1 MPQYGPQTTGG
12 SGGAYA
18 STGGE
23 PVSRI
28 QPSIVRQGIPQYG
41 PQTTGGGGGAHAST
55 GGEPFSRIQPSIV
68 GPLMSQYGPQTT
80 GVGGGG
86 VYPSA
91 GGEAVSRIQPSIVGQ
106 LMPQYGPQTTG
117 GGGGAQASTG
127 GELLSRIQ
135 STIVGQL
142 MPQYGPQ
149 TTGGGA
155 HASTGGEPV
164 SPTLPAIVGPL
175 MPQYGP
181 QTTGGGAHASA
192 GGEPF
197 SRIQPSI
204 VGPLMSQYGPQTTAG
219 VGAHASTGGEP
230 VSRKQPVSAGQPIL
244 QYGPQTTGVGGEDAR
259 GGGEDARGG
268 GENRGEG
275 NTMGQTVNEE
285 SMDVKK
291 DNQEKTTHSSTSSVQ
306 RNYFDWD
313 KYLKETGSISAP
325 SEYFRQSK
333 IPPTNE
339 FQVGM
344 KLEARDPRNIASVCV
359 ASVIATTGAR
369 LRLRLDGTDNK
380 NDFWRLVD
388 SSDIQPVGTC
398 EQEGD
403 LLQPPLGYRMNV
415 SSWPM
420 FLLRTLTGSELA
432 PAGFFKKEPPPPP
445 LNNFKV
451 GMKIEAVD
459 RKNPFLICPATIGA
473 VRGDQI
479 HITFDGWSGT
489 FDYWCKYDSRDIFPV
504 GWCCLTGD
512 VLQPPGN
519 IAERKP
525 RSKAV
530 TKPWKDGATA
540 LESEEAA
547 PEAEENP
554 KDSVFTNPFEDED
567 RPVKDDQ
574 AATAGKKPKG
584 RGFTKPGKDEAR
596 PGKDNQATPA
606 GKKPKGRGI
615 TKTWEEARPG
625 KDVQAAPAGK
635 KPKGRGF
642 TKPWEEARPG
652 KDVQAAPVESK
663 PKSKR
668 VTKPWK
674 EQATPF
680 EDEAEAPAKKKP
692 RGKTVTKP
700 RKDQTELFEYEEAAP
715 AKKKPKAKTVT
726 KPWKD
731 QAGHFEYEEPA
742 APATKKHKGKK
753 VTKPWT
759 DQAGLFEYEEAGPA
773 EKKRKGKK
781 VTKPWKDQ
789 TGLFE
794 DEEAGP
800 AKKKRKGKTV
810 TKTSKDQA
818 GLFEYEEPAP
828 GEKKR
833 KGKTVIKPQK
843 DQAGIF
849 EYEEAVPGKKKRKD
863 KRVSKFWEDQ
873 AKLLEDEEAIP
884 ALFSALSVKSA
895 ENTPPSSYEQTKTPT
910 SEKKK
915 SSTSK
920 GAQSPKKKSPQKTT
934 LVLPV
939 PKTSKKSGKTKPTGD
954 TSATTKGTCKTVLPK
969 EKGRKSWVKE
979 KCIPVISSTSTA
991 SLSSLIRRSS
1001 SNKSP
1006 VGPSKIVMS
1015 TVCVYINK
1023 HGDCGPYLNPQK
1035 VQQLPDHFGPGPV
1048 NVILRRIVQ
1057 ACVDCAI
1064 DSKTVFLFI
1073 KPDNRGGE
1081 VITAFFDEKV
1091 HSVQLP
1097 PVNSASFALRFLENF
1112 CRSMQCDKFLS
1123 SQPFKPKAHIPTSTT
1138 DLDQSKPALNE
1149 ELKGSRRLKRCSQR
1163 PLTFAPVSSK
1173 VPRKSGRASKASSY
1187 IAVPDPSVLKQG
1199 FCKDPSTWSVDEVI
1213 QFMKHTDPHIA
1224 GPLADLFRQHEID
1237 GKALLLL
1244 KSELMMKYM
1253 GLKLGPALKL
1263 CYYIEKLKEIKYN

>member
-1 MPQYGPQTTGG
+1 MTEVLLLGRRRPEATLAASAQCCPSHLLGAPPLARLAAGILAPGP
-12 SGGAYA
+12 A
-18 STGGE
+18 
-23 PVSRI
+23 
-28 QPSIVRQGIPQYG
+28 PSEG
-41 PQTTGGGGGAHAST
+41 PSPAVPTA
-55 GGEPFSRIQPSIV
+55 
-68 GPLMSQYGPQTT
+68 
-80 GVGGGG
+80 
-86 VYPSA
+86 PSA
-91 GGEAVSRIQPSIVGQ
+91 I
-106 LMPQYGPQTTG
+106 
-117 GGGGAQASTG
+117 
-127 GELLSRIQ
+127 
-135 STIVGQL
+135 
-142 MPQYGPQ
+142 
-149 TTGGGA
+149 
-155 HASTGGEPV
+155 
-164 SPTLPAIVGPL
+164 LP
-175 MPQYGP
+175 
-181 QTTGGGAHASA
+181 
-192 GGEPF
+192 
-197 SRIQPSI
+197 R
-204 VGPLMSQYGPQTTAG
+204 
-219 VGAHASTGGEP
+219 
-230 VSRKQPVSAGQPIL
+230 
-244 QYGPQTTGVGGEDAR
+244 
-259 GGGEDARGG
+259 
-268 GENRGEG
+268 ENRGEG

-344 KLEARDPRNIASVCV
+344 KLEARDPRNFASVCV

-369 LRLRLDGTDNK
+369 LRLRLDGSDNK

-445 LNNFKV
+445 VNNFKV

-479 HITFDGWSGT
+479 YITFDGWSGA
-489 FDYWCKYDSRDIFPV
+489 FDYWCRYDSRDIFPV

-530 TKPWKDGATA
+530 TEPWKDGATA
-540 LESEEAA
+540 SESEEAA
-547 PEAEENP
+547 PEAAENP

-606 GKKPKGRGI
+606 GEKPKGRGI

-635 KPKGRGF
+635 KPKDRGF
-642 TKPWEEARPG
+642 TKPWEEEARPGKARPG
-652 KDVQAAPVESK
+652 KDVQAAP
-663 PKSKR
+663 
-668 VTKPWK
+668 
-674 EQATPF
+674 
-680 EDEAEAPAKKKP
+680 AKKKP
-692 RGKTVTKP
+692 RVKTVTKP

-715 AKKKPKAKTVT
+715 AKKKPKAETVT

-742 APATKKHKGKK
+742 APA
-753 VTKPWT
+753 
-759 DQAGLFEYEEAGPA
+759 

-781 VTKPWKDQ
+781 VTKPWTDQ

-794 DEEAGP
+794 YEEAGP
-800 AKKKRKGKTV
+800 AKKKHKGKTV

-833 KGKTVIKPQK
+833 KGKTVIKPRK

-849 EYEEAVPGKKKRKD
+849 EYEEAVPAEKKRKGRPVTKPWKDEASHFENEEAARGKKKRKD

-920 GAQSPKKKSPQKTT
+920 GAKSPKKKSPQKTT

-969 EKGRKSWVKE
+969 EKGRQSAVKE

-1001 SNKSP
+1001 SNKPP

-1048 NVILRRIVQ
+1048 NVILRRVVQ

-1138 DLDQSKPALNE
+1138 DLDQNKPALNE
-1149 ELKGSRRLKRCSQR
+1149 ELKESRRLKRCSQR

-1173 VPRKSGRASKASSY
+1173 VPRKSRRASKASSY

>member
-1 MPQYGPQTTGG
+1 
-12 SGGAYA
+12 
-18 STGGE
+18 
-23 PVSRI
+23 
-28 QPSIVRQGIPQYG
+28 
-41 PQTTGGGGGAHAST
+41 
-55 GGEPFSRIQPSIV
+55 
-68 GPLMSQYGPQTT
+68 
-80 GVGGGG
+80 
-86 VYPSA
+86 
-91 GGEAVSRIQPSIVGQ
+91 
-106 LMPQYGPQTTG
+106 
-117 GGGGAQASTG
+117 
-127 GELLSRIQ
+127 
-135 STIVGQL
+135 
-142 MPQYGPQ
+142 
-149 TTGGGA
+149 
-155 HASTGGEPV
+155 
-164 SPTLPAIVGPL
+164 
-175 MPQYGP
+175 
-181 QTTGGGAHASA
+181 
-192 GGEPF
+192 
-197 SRIQPSI
+197 
-204 VGPLMSQYGPQTTAG
+204 
-219 VGAHASTGGEP
+219 
-230 VSRKQPVSAGQPIL
+230 
-244 QYGPQTTGVGGEDAR
+244 
-259 GGGEDARGG
+259 
-268 GENRGEG
+268 
-275 NTMGQTVNEE
+275 
-285 SMDVKK
+285 
-291 DNQEKTTHSSTSSVQ
+291 
-306 RNYFDWD
+306 
-313 KYLKETGSISAP
+313 
-325 SEYFRQSK
+325 
-333 IPPTNE
+333 
-339 FQVGM
+339 M

-369 LRLRLDGTDNK
+369 LRLRLDGSDNK

-479 HITFDGWSGT
+479 YITFDGWNGR

-547 PEAEENP
+547 PEAAENP
-554 KDSVFTNPFEDED
+554 KDSEFTNPFEDED

-574 AATAGKKPKG
+574 AATA
-584 RGFTKPGKDEAR
+584 
-596 PGKDNQATPA
+596 
-606 GKKPKGRGI
+606 
-615 TKTWEEARPG
+615 
-625 KDVQAAPAGK
+625 
-635 KPKGRGF
+635 
-642 TKPWEEARPG
+642 
-652 KDVQAAPVESK
+652 
-663 PKSKR
+663 
-668 VTKPWK
+668 
-674 EQATPF
+674 
-680 EDEAEAPAKKKP
+680 KKKP
-692 RGKTVTKP
+692 RDKTVTKP
-700 RKDQTELFEYEEAAP
+700 RKDQTELFECEEAAP
-715 AKKKPKAKTVT
+715 AKKK
-726 KPWKD
+726 
-731 QAGHFEYEEPA
+731 H
-742 APATKKHKGKK
+742 
-753 VTKPWT
+753 
-759 DQAGLFEYEEAGPA
+759 
-773 EKKRKGKK
+773 
-781 VTKPWKDQ
+781 
-789 TGLFE
+789 
-794 DEEAGP
+794 
-800 AKKKRKGKTV
+800 KGKTV

-849 EYEEAVPGKKKRKD
+849 EYEEAVP
-863 KRVSKFWEDQ
+863 
-873 AKLLEDEEAIP
+873 
-884 ALFSALSVKSA
+884 ALSVKSA

-910 SEKKK
+910 SE
-915 SSTSK
+915 
-920 GAQSPKKKSPQKTT
+920 KKKSPQKTT

-969 EKGRKSWVKE
+969 EKGRKSEVKE

-1123 SQPFKPKAHIPTSTT
+1123 SQPFKPKAHVPTSTT
-1138 DLDQSKPALNE
+1138 DLDQNKPALNE
-1149 ELKGSRRLKRCSQR
+1149 ELKESRRLKRCSQR

-1224 GPLADLFRQHEID
+1224 GPLADLFRQHVTY
-1237 GKALLLL
+1237 LLIRF
-1244 KSELMMKYM
+1244 SCCPYAFE
-1253 GLKLGPALKL
+1253 
-1263 CYYIEKLKEIKYN
+1263 

>member
-1 MPQYGPQTTGG
+1 
-12 SGGAYA
+12 
-18 STGGE
+18 
-23 PVSRI
+23 
-28 QPSIVRQGIPQYG
+28 
-41 PQTTGGGGGAHAST
+41 
-55 GGEPFSRIQPSIV
+55 
-68 GPLMSQYGPQTT
+68 
-80 GVGGGG
+80 
-86 VYPSA
+86 
-91 GGEAVSRIQPSIVGQ
+91 
-106 LMPQYGPQTTG
+106 
-117 GGGGAQASTG
+117 
-127 GELLSRIQ
+127 
-135 STIVGQL
+135 
-142 MPQYGPQ
+142 
-149 TTGGGA
+149 
-155 HASTGGEPV
+155 
-164 SPTLPAIVGPL
+164 
-175 MPQYGP
+175 
-181 QTTGGGAHASA
+181 
-192 GGEPF
+192 
-197 SRIQPSI
+197 
-204 VGPLMSQYGPQTTAG
+204 
-219 VGAHASTGGEP
+219 
-230 VSRKQPVSAGQPIL
+230 
-244 QYGPQTTGVGGEDAR
+244 
-259 GGGEDARGG
+259 
-268 GENRGEG
+268 
-275 NTMGQTVNEE
+275 MGQTVNEE

-291 DNQEKTTHSSTSSVQ
+291 DNQEKITHSSTSSVQ
-306 RNYFDWD
+306 SKYFDWE

-344 KLEARDPRNIASVCV
+344 KVEARDPRNIASVCV

-369 LRLRLDGTDNK
+369 LRLRLDGSDNK

-432 PAGFFKKEPPPPP
+432 PAVFFKKEPPPPP

-459 RKNPFLICPATIGA
+459 RKNPFFICPATIGA
-473 VRGDQI
+473 VNGDQI

-519 IAERKP
+519 IAEKKP

-530 TKPWKDGATA
+530 TKGWKDGDTA
-540 LESEEAA
+540 LESEEEAA
-547 PEAEENP
+547 PEAAENP
-554 KDSVFTNPFEDED
+554 QGSVLTNPFEDED
-567 RPVKDDQ
+567 RPAKDDQ

-584 RGFTKPGKDEAR
+584 RGFTKPRKDEAR
-596 PGKDNQATPA
+596 PGKDNQEAPA
-606 GKKPKGRGI
+606 VKKPKGRGF
-615 TKTWEEARPG
+615 TKTWEETRPG

-642 TKPWEEARPG
+642 TKTWEEEARPG
-652 KDVQAAPVESK
+652 KDVQTAPVESI
-663 PKSKR
+663 PKRKR
-668 VTKPWK
+668 ITKPWK

-692 RGKTVTKP
+692 KVKTVTKP
-700 RKDQTELFEYEEAAP
+700 WKDQTELFEYEEAAP
-715 AKKKPKAKTVT
+715 AKKKPKGKTVA

-731 QAGHFEYEEPA
+731 QAGHFEYEEAA
-742 APATKKHKGKK
+742 APAKKKHKGKK

-759 DQAGLFEYEEAGPA
+759 DQAGLFEYEEEGPA
-773 EKKRKGKK
+773 
-781 VTKPWKDQ
+781 
-789 TGLFE
+789 
-794 DEEAGP
+794 A
-800 AKKKRKGKTV
+800 KKRKGKTV
-810 TKTSKDQA
+810 TKVWKDQA
-818 GLFEYEEPAP
+818 GLLEYEEPAP

-833 KGKTVIKPQK
+833 KGKTVTKPRK

-849 EYEEAVPGKKKRKD
+849 EYKEAVPAAKRRKGTTVTKVWKDQAGLFEYEEPTLGEKKCKGKTVTKPRKDQAGIFEYKEAVPAKKKRKI

-895 ENTPPSSYEQTKTPT
+895 ENTPPSSYEQTKPST
-910 SEKKK
+910 SEKTK

-920 GAQSPKKKSPQKTT
+920 GAPSPKKKSPRKTT

-939 PKTSKKSGKTKPTGD
+939 PKTSKKSGKTKTKPTGN
-954 TSATTKGTCKTVLPK
+954 TSATTKDITFNIVLPK
-969 EKGRKSWVKE
+969 KKGRKSEEKE
-979 KCIPVISSTSTA
+979 KCIPVVSSTSKA
-991 SLSSLIRRSS
+991 SLHSLMRRSS
-1001 SNKSP
+1001 SSKSP

-1023 HGDCGPYLNPQK
+1023 RGDCGPYLNPQK

-1048 NVILRRIVQ
+1048 NVILRQTVQ

-1064 DSKTVFLFI
+1064 DSKSVFLFI

-1081 VITAFFDEKV
+1081 LITAFFDEKV
-1091 HSVQLP
+1091 HTVQLP

-1112 CRSMQCDKFLS
+1112 CRSMQCDNFLS
-1123 SQPFKPKAHIPTSTT
+1123 SQPFRPKAHVHTSTT
-1138 DLDQSKPALNE
+1138 DLDQNKPVNE
-1149 ELKGSRRLKRCSQR
+1149 ELKERRRLKRCCQQ
-1163 PLTFAPVSSK
+1163 PLPFAPVSSK

-1213 QFMKHTDPHIA
+1213 QFMKHTDPHIS

>member
-1 MPQYGPQTTGG
+1 
-12 SGGAYA
+12 
-18 STGGE
+18 
-23 PVSRI
+23 
-28 QPSIVRQGIPQYG
+28 
-41 PQTTGGGGGAHAST
+41 
-55 GGEPFSRIQPSIV
+55 
-68 GPLMSQYGPQTT
+68 
-80 GVGGGG
+80 
-86 VYPSA
+86 
-91 GGEAVSRIQPSIVGQ
+91 
-106 LMPQYGPQTTG
+106 
-117 GGGGAQASTG
+117 
-127 GELLSRIQ
+127 
-135 STIVGQL
+135 
-142 MPQYGPQ
+142 
-149 TTGGGA
+149 
-155 HASTGGEPV
+155 
-164 SPTLPAIVGPL
+164 
-175 MPQYGP
+175 
-181 QTTGGGAHASA
+181 
-192 GGEPF
+192 
-197 SRIQPSI
+197 
-204 VGPLMSQYGPQTTAG
+204 
-219 VGAHASTGGEP
+219 
-230 VSRKQPVSAGQPIL
+230 
-244 QYGPQTTGVGGEDAR
+244 
-259 GGGEDARGG
+259 
-268 GENRGEG
+268 
-275 NTMGQTVNEE
+275 MGQTVNE
-285 SMDVKK
+285 D
-291 DNQEKTTHSSTSSVQ
+291 
-306 RNYFDWD
+306 YFDWD

-519 IAERKP
+519 IA
-525 RSKAV
+525 
-530 TKPWKDGATA
+530 
-540 LESEEAA
+540 
-547 PEAEENP
+547 
-554 KDSVFTNPFEDED
+554 
-567 RPVKDDQ
+567 
-574 AATAGKKPKG
+574 
-584 RGFTKPGKDEAR
+584 
-596 PGKDNQATPA
+596 
-606 GKKPKGRGI
+606 
-615 TKTWEEARPG
+615 
-625 KDVQAAPAGK
+625 
-635 KPKGRGF
+635 
-642 TKPWEEARPG
+642 
-652 KDVQAAPVESK
+652 
-663 PKSKR
+663 
-668 VTKPWK
+668 
-674 EQATPF
+674 
-680 EDEAEAPAKKKP
+680 KKKP

-742 APATKKHKGKK
+742 APATKKRKGKK
-753 VTKPWT
+753 VTKTWT

-794 DEEAGP
+794 NEEAGP
-800 AKKKRKGKTV
+800 A
-810 TKTSKDQA
+810 
-818 GLFEYEEPAP
+818 
-828 GEKKR
+828 EKKR
-833 KGKTVIKPQK
+833 KGRPVTKPRK
-843 DQAGIF
+843 DEASHF
-849 EYEEAVPGKKKRKD
+849 ENEEAAR
-863 KRVSKFWEDQ
+863 
-873 AKLLEDEEAIP
+873 

-920 GAQSPKKKSPQKTT
+920 GAQSPKMKSPQKTT

-1123 SQPFKPKAHIPTSTT
+1123 SQPFKPKAHIPTTTT
-1138 DLDQSKPALNE
+1138 DLDQNKPALNE
-1149 ELKGSRRLKRCSQR
+1149 ELKESRRLKRCSQR

-1224 GPLADLFRQHEID
+1224 GPLADLFRQHVTY
-1237 GKALLLL
+1237 LLIRF
-1244 KSELMMKYM
+1244 SCCPYAFE
-1253 GLKLGPALKL
+1253 
-1263 CYYIEKLKEIKYN
+1263 

>member
-1 MPQYGPQTTGG
+1 
-12 SGGAYA
+12 
-18 STGGE
+18 
-23 PVSRI
+23 
-28 QPSIVRQGIPQYG
+28 
-41 PQTTGGGGGAHAST
+41 
-55 GGEPFSRIQPSIV
+55 
-68 GPLMSQYGPQTT
+68 
-80 GVGGGG
+80 
-86 VYPSA
+86 
-91 GGEAVSRIQPSIVGQ
+91 
-106 LMPQYGPQTTG
+106 MPQYGPQTTG
-117 GGGGAQASTG
+117 GGGGVTG
-127 GELLSRIQ
+127 
-135 STIVGQL
+135 T
-142 MPQYGPQ
+142 
-149 TTGGGA
+149 
-155 HASTGGEPV
+155 
-164 SPTLPAIVGPL
+164 
-175 MPQYGP
+175 
-181 QTTGGGAHASA
+181 
-192 GGEPF
+192 
-197 SRIQPSI
+197 
-204 VGPLMSQYGPQTTAG
+204 
-219 VGAHASTGGEP
+219 
-230 VSRKQPVSAGQPIL
+230 
-244 QYGPQTTGVGGEDAR
+244 
-259 GGGEDARGG
+259 G
-268 GENRGEG
+268 GENRAEG
-275 NTMGQTVNEE
+275 NSMGQTVNEE

-291 DNQEKTTHSSTSSVQ
+291 DNQEKTTHSSTSSV
-306 RNYFDWD
+306 RSNYFDWD

-369 LRLRLDGTDNK
+369 LRLRLDGSDNK

-432 PAGFFKKEPPPPP
+432 PAVLFKKEPPPPP

-540 LESEEAA
+540 LENEEAA
-547 PEAEENP
+547 PEAAENP
-554 KDSVFTNPFEDED
+554 NSSVFTNPFEDED
-567 RPVKDDQ
+567 KDDQ
-574 AATAGKKPKG
+574 ATTVVKKPKGRGSTKPGKDEARPGKGAQAVPAGKKPKG
-584 RGFTKPGKDEAR
+584 RGFTK
-596 PGKDNQATPA
+596 
-606 GKKPKGRGI
+606 
-615 TKTWEEARPG
+615 TWEEARPG
-625 KDVQAAPAGK
+625 RDVQTAPAGK

-642 TKPWEEARPG
+642 TKPWEEEARPG

-663 PKSKR
+663 SKCKR

-692 RGKTVTKP
+692 KGKTVTKP
-700 RKDQTELFEYEEAAP
+700 WKDQTELFEYEETAP
-715 AKKKPKAKTVT
+715 DETKPKGKRVT

-731 QAGHFEYEEPA
+731 QAGLFEYEESA
-742 APATKKHKGKK
+742 APAEKKHKGKK

-759 DQAGLFEYEEAGPA
+759 DQAGHFEYEETGPA
-773 EKKRKGKK
+773 EKKRKGKN
-781 VTKPWKDQ
+781 VTKPWTDQ
-789 TGLFE
+789 TGPFE
-794 DEEAGP
+794 YEEAGP
-800 AKKKRKGKTV
+800 VEKKPKDKTV
-810 TKTSKDQA
+810 TKPWKDQA
-818 GLFEYEEPAP
+818 GLFEYEEAAP
-828 GEKKR
+828 GEKER
-833 KGKTVIKPQK
+833 KGKTVTKPRKDQTRRFEYEGAAPAEKRRKIVAKPRK
-843 DQAGIF
+843 DQARRF
-849 EYEEAVPGKKKRKD
+849 EYEETVQAKKKRKN
-863 KRVSKFWEDQ
+863 KRVSKFWENQ
-873 AKLLEDEEAIP
+873 VKLLEDEEAIP

-895 ENTPPSSYEQTKTPT
+895 ENTPPSSCKQTKSPT
-910 SEKKK
+910 SAKAK

-920 GAQSPKKKSPQKTT
+920 GAQSPKNKSPQKTT
-934 LVLPV
+934 PVLPI
-939 PKTSKKSGKTKPTGD
+939 PKTGKKSGKTKPTGN
-954 TSATTKGTCKTVLPK
+954 TSATTKGVTFQFVLPK
-969 EKGRKSWVKE
+969 KRGRKSGGKE
-979 KCIPVISSTSTA
+979 KCIPVVSSTSKA
-991 SLSSLIRRSS
+991 SLSSLMRSS
-1001 SNKSP
+1001 SSSKSS

-1048 NVILRRIVQ
+1048 NVILRRTVQ
-1057 ACVDCAI
+1057 ACVDCAV

-1081 VITAFFDEKV
+1081 LITAFFDEKV

-1123 SQPFKPKAHIPTSTT
+1123 SQPFKSKAHIQTSTT
-1138 DLDQSKPALNE
+1138 DLDQNKPVNE
-1149 ELKGSRRLKRCSQR
+1149 ELKERRRLKRFSQR
-1163 PLTFAPVSSK
+1163 PLPFASVSSK

-1213 QFMKHTDPHIA
+1213 QFMKHTDPHIS